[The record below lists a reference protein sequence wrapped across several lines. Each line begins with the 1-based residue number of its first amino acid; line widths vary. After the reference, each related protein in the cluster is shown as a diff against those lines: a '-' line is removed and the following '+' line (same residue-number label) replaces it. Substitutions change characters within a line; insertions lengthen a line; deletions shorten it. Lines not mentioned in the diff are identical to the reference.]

1 VIDSLAI
8 RARFEALAPFLNERA
23 RRLFAAT
30 EARLAGRGGVSAVS
44 AATGVAR
51 STIGRG
57 LAELRREES
66 PPSDRVRRPGGGRK
80 QKVDT
85 EPGLLDALSKLVESA
100 IRGDPEAPLLWVS
113 KSQRHLAAALA
124 EQGFTASQ
132 KLVGRLLRRLGF
144 SLQANR
150 KISEGTSHPDR
161 NAQFEHINMLVNA
174 FQAAG
179 QPAISVDTKKKELVG
194 DFKNNGRE
202 LRPRGHPEP
211 VRVHDFAIPELGKVS
226 PYGVYDI
233 AANTGWINLGITSD
247 TAAFAVESIRRW
259 WFELGQARYKRA
271 RKILITADCG
281 GSNGARV
288 RLWKSELQKLADQ
301 TRLSITVA
309 HLPPGTSSRVDDWR
323 GSGRSRGVA
332 VSGGFRHVPVPYFPW
347 TVAPFPVAARQ
358 TGRADFPHPAF
369 SCLIRPSHSAGRSD
383 VVASCKGRAC
393 CRDTR
398 SGIGDTRC
406 LLVHC
411 VEPTS
416 VADAV
421 AHTSAPTCRSA
432 EPAPG

>member
-1 VIDSLAI
+1 VIDTLAI
-8 RARFEALAPFLNERA
+8 KARFTALAPFLNERA

-150 KISEGTSHPDR
+150 KTSEGTSHPDR

-309 HLPPGTSSRVDDWR
+309 HLPPGTSKWNRIEHRLFAFITQNWR
-323 GSGRSRGVA
+323 GKPLVTHEVIIQLIANTTTTTGLTVQCRLDKNDYEKGVK
-332 VSGGFRHVPVPYFPW
+332 VSDTDMAALNITPSNFHGEWNY
-347 TVAPFPVAARQ
+347 TIAPR
-358 TGRADFPHPAF
+358 R
-369 SCLIRPSHSAGRSD
+369 
-383 VVASCKGRAC
+383 K
-393 CRDTR
+393 
-398 SGIGDTRC
+398 RC
-406 LLVHC
+406 
-411 VEPTS
+411 
-416 VADAV
+416 
-421 AHTSAPTCRSA
+421 
-432 EPAPG
+432 